1 MGSYQFIQ
9 IMVKCYLLSII
20 CKNERSTLLVIG
32 DKLRSRLN
40 SLSPSVPELSILIGA
55 PYLYFVTYGYF
66 FIQYFELKIINTEA
80 VMLKVTGNIW
90 S

>member
-1 MGSYQFIQ
+1 M
-9 IMVKCYLLSII
+9 
-20 CKNERSTLLVIG
+20 IG